1 MKMCSLDSMKT
12 SFQLFLRYMPFS
24 ISNALFRICS
34 YAFILGKYIVNSIN
48 NNMFESCRWCSSQQY
63 CLYTAKM

>member
-1 MKMCSLDSMKT
+1 MCSLDSLKV

-34 YAFILGKYIVNSIN
+34 YSFILG
-48 NNMFESCRWCSSQQY
+48 E
-63 CLYTAKM
+63 

>member
-34 YAFILGKYIVNSIN
+34 YAFILGKYIVNS
-48 NNMFESCRWCSSQQY
+48 
-63 CLYTAKM
+63 K